1 MCDIIYLMKNINN
14 NIIYHHETIWS
25 RFVISKSFYEK
36 NEQIVAILENIKTI
50 SGRSV
55 KIESVEI
62 DFNDNPILCIT
73 FNIEPIPV
81 SEKIKETIKYS
92 IYEKFGLDSS
102 IWDSREKNQ
111 TIVLV
116 FEKIPEYLYLELKKI
131 DNEWIKN
138 KEYLNG

>member
-1 MCDIIYLMKNINN
+1 MTKQGFY
-14 NIIYHHETIWS
+14 
-25 RFVISKSFYEK
+25 VIL
-36 NEQIVAILENIKTI
+36 IVLYKTGI
-50 SGRSV
+50 GS
-55 KIESVEI
+55 
-62 DFNDNPILCIT
+62 ILCIT

-92 IYEKFGLDSS
+92 ICEKFGLDSS
-102 IWDSREKNQ
+102 IWDCREKNQ